1 MRPWAHWTART
12 AVVAVGLA
20 AASGGLSGV
29 ALAGTDGGNGSGTVS
44 VLSGNG
50 LLAPLSLPVD
60 ICGNAAALLG
70 IANAGC
76 QIGAASIVTLP
87 AAGDSTGSGASG
99 GASVGSGN
107 QVHAPVTV
115 PVDVCGNAVAVLGA
129 SAAGCVG
136 GASSSGTNANG
147 ANAGGPG
154 GGGGRA
160 APRGGA
166 TAWPGFSRDSAG
178 PLAGLR
184 PVSGLT
190 SLSGVTGDGIQSAQG
205 SGAQAFGDTL
215 NAPGSGAGTTDSPA
229 VSQLVGLGALPGL
242 ADLVSSAGLANL
254 PAPGGATGGSMLMP
268 GSALSAADAS
278 GMSSDSFAALAIGA
292 LLAGAAAL
300 KIASRRARDRKA
312 GIGATI

>member
-1 MRPWAHWTART
+1 M
-12 AVVAVGLA
+12 AVGLA

-60 ICGNAAALLG
+60 ICGDAAALLG

-76 QIGAASIVTLP
+76 QSGAAAIVTLP

-99 GASVGSGN
+99 GVSVGSGN
-107 QVHAPVTV
+107 QVHVPVTV

-129 SAAGCVG
+129 PAAGCVG

-154 GGGGRA
+154 GGSGPA

-166 TAWPGFSRDSAG
+166 ASWPGFSRDGAG

-190 SLSGVTGDGIQSAQG
+190 SLSGVAGDGIQPGQG
-205 SGAQAFGDTL
+205 SGTQAFGDTL
-215 NAPGSGAGTTDSPA
+215 NAPGSGAGTTGSPA
-229 VSQLVGLGALPGL
+229 VS
-242 ADLVSSAGLANL
+242 
-254 PAPGGATGGSMLMP
+254 
-268 GSALSAADAS
+268 
-278 GMSSDSFAALAIGA
+278 
-292 LLAGAAAL
+292 
-300 KIASRRARDRKA
+300 
-312 GIGATI
+312 